1 MTHVI
6 SLATASPPHQIAQ
19 SEIVESAREVFA
31 ARGPKFERLV
41 PAYENAGI
49 ESRQFCAPLA
59 WFLEP
64 HGWVER
70 TNKFLESADALLEQA
85 SIRCLDQAGLKPED
99 VDALVVVCS
108 TGIAT
113 PSLDA
118 RLMERLAFRR
128 DVVRLPIFGLGCA
141 GGVLG
146 MARASA
152 LARAMPGGRV
162 LLLVIELCGLTFR
175 RQDLGNSNIIA
186 SALFGDGAA
195 AALIEHRPSERKSTT
210 APVRIVATAEHTW
223 PNSLDVMGWSIE
235 EDGLGVLFS
244 RDIPRLV
251 ETRMRPVVDRF
262 LADQGRRMADLD
274 GVVCHPGGAKVI
286 VAMQR
291 ALGLDDNA
299 LDVEIEILRRHGNM
313 SAVTALFVLAE
324 KQRRGDGGLRL
335 MLALGPGFTL
345 AMGLLEL

>member
-1 MTHVI
+1 MPDLI
-6 SLATASPPHQIAQ
+6 SLATASPPHEFTQA
-19 SEIVESAREVFA
+19 EIVDSARRVFA
-31 ARGPKFERLV
+31 SRGRDFERLV

-49 ESRQFCAPLA
+49 ETRQFCAPIE
-59 WFLEP
+59 WYEQP

-70 TNKFLESADALLEQA
+70 ARRFVESADALLEQA
-85 SIRCLDQAGLKPED
+85 AGRCLDQVGLTPED

-118 RLMERLAFRR
+118 RLMERMPFRR
-128 DVVRLPIFGLGCA
+128 DLVRLPIFGLGCA

-146 MARASA
+146 LARASA
-152 LARAMPGGRV
+152 LARAMPGARV
-162 LLLVIELCGLTFR
+162 LLLVVELCGLTFR
-175 RQDLGNSNIIA
+175 RQDLGKSNIIA

-195 AALIEHRPSERKSTT
+195 AALIEHQPAAREAKIS
-210 APVRIVATAEHTW
+210 PVKIIASAEHTW
-223 PNSLDVMGWSIE
+223 PDSLDIMGWSVE

-262 LADQGRRMADLD
+262 LADQGLRMSDLD

-286 VAMQR
+286 AAMR
-291 ALGLDDNA
+291 SALELDDDA
-299 LDVEIEILRRHGNM
+299 LDAEAEILRRHGNM

-324 KQRRGDGGLRL
+324 KRRRGDGGLRL

-345 AMGLLEL
+345 GMGLLEL

>member
-1 MTHVI
+1 MPILI
-6 SLATASPPHQIAQ
+6 SLATASPPHEITQV
-19 SEIVESAREVFA
+19 EIVDSARRVFA
-31 ARGPKFERLV
+31 ERGRDFERLV

-49 ESRQFCAPLA
+49 ETRQFCAPIE
-59 WFLEP
+59 WYEQP

-70 TNKFLESADALLEQA
+70 TRRFVESADTLLEQA
-85 SIRCLDQAGLKPED
+85 ASRCLEQAGLAPKD

-118 RLMERLAFRR
+118 RLIERMPFRR

-146 MARASA
+146 LARASA
-152 LARAMPGGRV
+152 LAQAMPGSRV
-162 LLLVIELCGLTFR
+162 LLLVVELCGLTFR
-175 RQDLGNSNIIA
+175 RQDLGKSNIIA

-195 AALIEHRPSERKSTT
+195 AALIEHEPAVRAAINS
-210 APVRIVATAEHTW
+210 PVKILASGEHTW
-223 PNSLDVMGWSIE
+223 PDSLDVMGWRIE

-244 RDIPRLV
+244 RDIPHLV

-262 LADQGRRMADLD
+262 LADQGLRMADLD

-286 VAMQR
+286 AAMQA
-291 ALGLDDNA
+291 ALELDSDA
-299 LDVEIEILRRHGNM
+299 LDVEAEILRRHGNM

-324 KQRRGDGGLRL
+324 KRRRGDGGLRL

-345 AMGLLEL
+345 GMGLLEL